1 MKENEQKNVSQR
13 ENTLE
18 DSKTDDTNVLVINH
32 LCLSKG
38 DFALKDI
45 SFEVPGGY
53 ITGLVG
59 KNGSGKTTLMK
70 AVCNV
75 YTKQSGRIS
84 VAGLD
89 HEKDEAV
96 VKQRIGLVMP
106 EFTFFEDKSLIA
118 NGELLG
124 PLYENFSMERF
135 IDYLIKFE
143 LKKEKNCTSH
153 LVKSLSTGQRVR
165 FQLAFAL
172 AHQPELLLL
181 DEPTANL
188 DPAFRV
194 KLLEDLQ
201 EVIEDGKKGVL
212 MSTHLTADLDKIG
225 DYIVLMDKG
234 RILACQTKEELADS
248 YPGQDVA
255 GILLLAVKEDE
266 KKVTE
271 QSEQKGREKPEKT
284 EKEQT
289 GGRRVKI
296 KEKVGDKSVVHTIE
310 NNPLYPLE
318 ERIWKENRDNRNN
331 YYLPLIGYVVVTC
344 FLWLISAPLQSNL
357 IFYTGYFIS
366 FIMVFHT
373 QLGYSSC
380 HCVIGDN
387 CLYQF
392 AGYLPVTRE
401 HFLSLYRRR
410 RKNGALCFAGIQ
422 AILFILLLEEMISLP
437 VQISPVRVVLA
448 ASTILIYP
456 AVAAFAET
464 RFMKKMLKLW
474 ESGD

>member
-1 MKENEQKNVSQR
+1 MKGNEQKSVCQR
-13 ENTLE
+13 ENILE
-18 DSKTDDTNVLVINH
+18 EGITDDTNVFVIDH

-38 DFALKDI
+38 DFVLKDI
-45 SFEVPGGY
+45 SFEVPRGY

-75 YTKQSGRIS
+75 YTKQSGKIS

-89 HEKDEAV
+89 HEKDEAA
-96 VKQRIGLVMP
+96 VKQQIGLVMP

-143 LKKEKNCTSH
+143 LKKEKNCSSH

-172 AHQPELLLL
+172 AHDPELLLL

-201 EVIEDGKKGVL
+201 EVIEDGKTGVL

-234 RILACQTKEELADS
+234 RILACQTKEEMADS

-255 GILLLAVKEDE
+255 GILLLAVKESEGKKAE
-266 KKVTE
+266 KPEVVGKEEKGKSQKV
-271 QSEQKGREKPEKT
+271 QKGRK
-284 EKEQT
+284 
-289 GGRRVKI
+289 RVEI
-296 KEKVGDKSVVHTIE
+296 KERAKAKRVEDTLAD
-310 NNPLYPLE
+310 NPLYSLE
-318 ERIWKENRDNRNN
+318 EKIWKENWDARNQ
-331 YYLPLIGYVVVTC
+331 YYLPLICYLVVTC
-344 FLWLISAPLQSNL
+344 ILWLISAPLQKNYM
-357 IFYTGYFIS
+357 FYTGYFIS
-366 FIMVFHT
+366 LNMAFCT
-373 QLGYSSC
+373 QRGYSSC

-387 CLYQF
+387 CLYRF

-401 HFLSLYRRR
+401 HFLALYRRH
-410 RKNGALCFAGIQ
+410 RKKGALCFAGMQ
-422 AILFILLLEEMISLP
+422 TILFLLMLLEMVSFS
-437 VQISPVRVVLA
+437 VQISPVRVILA
-448 ASTILIYP
+448 AAAILIYP
-456 AVAAFAET
+456 VVATLAEID
-464 RFMKKMLKLW
+464 FMKKMLKLW